1 MGEKARDLI
10 EKMKSENVNLNHKIS
25 TMEES
30 SRVMAENHK
39 ELKRE
44 HNQVVSLKESL
55 EKQLDESRDL
65 IDKMKSENVD
75 LTSKISR
82 IEEGSREMAQSYKE
96 LKDEHNQ
103 LLSLKETL
111 EKELEESRDLI
122 DKMKSENLNLSIKIS
137 TIEESYCIMTQN
149 YKELKDEHNQVVSLK
164 EGLEKE
170 REEST
175 KLIDK
180 MKSEIVDLSNKIS
193 KIVERS
199 KEMAQSYK
207 KLKDEHN
214 QVVSFKESL
223 EKELVKARDLNE
235 K

>member
-10 EKMKSENVNLNHKIS
+10 EKKKSENVNLNHKIS

-55 EKQLDESRDL
+55 EK
-65 IDKMKSENVD
+65 
-75 LTSKISR
+75 
-82 IEEGSREMAQSYKE
+82 
-96 LKDEHNQ
+96 
-103 LLSLKETL
+103 
-111 EKELEESRDLI
+111 ELEESRDLI

-137 TIEESYCIMTQN
+137 TIEESYCVMTQN

-207 KLKDEHN
+207 KLKDE
-214 QVVSFKESL
+214 
-223 EKELVKARDLNE
+223 
-235 K
+235 